1 MVMNKGSKFAIG
13 TALAAGVGYVAGIL
27 TAPKSGEETRRQL
40 KNDAQSMKLEA
51 EKKLK
56 DVHSEIGH
64 VIDEGVLKAKSASAT
79 GKQEL
84 NELVD
89 QAKVAKT
96 KVREV
101 LSAVHEGGA
110 EDADLDKAIKHAK
123 VAVKNIKDYLKN
135 AK

>member
-1 MVMNKGSKFAIG
+1 
-13 TALAAGVGYVAGIL
+13 
-27 TAPKSGEETRRQL
+27 
-40 KNDAQSMKLEA
+40 MKLEA

-123 VAVKNIKDYLKN
+123 DAVKNIKDYLKN